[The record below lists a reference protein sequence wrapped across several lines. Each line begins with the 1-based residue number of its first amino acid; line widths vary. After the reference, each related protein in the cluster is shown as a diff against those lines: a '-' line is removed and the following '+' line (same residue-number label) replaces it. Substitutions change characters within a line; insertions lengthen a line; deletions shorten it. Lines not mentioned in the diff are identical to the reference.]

1 MDPRFVIDVLAR
13 LSTLEGTVK
22 CHDSNATKLIGALT
36 ATKNLDDRHNAN
48 IAMLQRRIEQLE
60 ANATAQA
67 ESHRSQVEPLQQ
79 RIQTLEDHAR
89 RLERHAQRIENQA
102 QHSATLVQTM
112 LRSMTAA
119 GTQVS
124 PPAPDV
130 PLAAPPWAYRCDP
143 SSAHSSSASSRAS
156 PRTGMLVP
164 PSFMAPP
171 AQSGSPPPLSAPMS
185 AAHRPMH
192 TVLEGTVQQSSSTS
206 ALLSA
211 HRNDAAHRTL
221 SAPLIDTR
229 TTSSPLV
236 DRSSGFKRRS
246 TWQQERSTAV
256 THPLHPPPLQSP
268 PLQSPPR
275 AGEGEQREAPTA
287 SREPSCAS
295 FPPHS
300 LATASA
306 PAQPLQQS
314 TAGACM
320 SASGASAIAA
330 SAAPSAAAGAGAGI
344 MVSPASGESTR
355 SRSHSHDEH
364 EPWEGF
370 ASMLDSFDSFDAPTA
385 QAEEEIFYND
395 AWFSGAGERR

>member
-246 TWQQERSTAV
+246 TWQQERTTAV
-256 THPLHPPPLQSP
+256 THPLHPSPLQA
-268 PLQSPPR
+268 PPR
-275 AGEGEQREAPTA
+275 AGEGEPREATTS
-287 SREPSCAS
+287 SREPNFAS
-295 FPPHS
+295 FTPHE
-300 LATASA
+300 LIPASA
-306 PAQPLQQS
+306 PAQALQQS
-314 TAGACM
+314 SAGACV
-320 SASGASAIAA
+320 SASGIGAA
-330 SAAPSAAAGAGAGI
+330 GVSAALSAAAGAD
-344 MVSPASGESTR
+344 
-355 SRSHSHDEH
+355 DEQ
-364 EPWEGF
+364 ELWEGF
-370 ASMLDSFDSFDAPTA
+370 ASMLDSFETFDAGTA
-385 QAEEEIFYND
+385 QAEKEEVFYND
-395 AWFSGAGERR
+395 AWFSDAGERR